1 MRNKILYVYT
11 ENLNFFYRVNRELN
25 RFNVK
30 FKVLSGLSK
39 VRDVASVLLTTS
51 EDILNFGVNYRK
63 LKYLVFSES
72 DNFKFYI
79 IKVLTAYRIGYK
91 ENYSNIIFSID
102 PGSKRIGLVVFIDD
116 YYLISQT
123 FYDKIGIIDFIKD
136 YIICFQIDNPIA
148 LTLTFKF
155 GSGVL
160 PLTINL
166 IERIFNLYQK
176 RMQLKIYLIDESK
189 SSKIKIQDIKKKFR
203 TKHELSALVLALRS
217 GVEIKRSEFFKNF
230 SQNKFHDSTQVKY
243 PNTRGE
249 FDSTTINIQEV
260 IDKLLNDEIS
270 LSESSGLFQ

>member
-1 MRNKILYVYT
+1 M
-11 ENLNFFYRVNRELN
+11 
-25 RFNVK
+25 
-30 FKVLSGLSK
+30 SK

-63 LKYLVFSES
+63 LKFLVYNES
-72 DNFKFYI
+72 DNFKYYI

-123 FYDKIGIIDFIKD
+123 FYDKTGIIDFIKD
-136 YIICFQIDNPIA
+136 YIICFQIDNPNV

-166 IERIFNLYQK
+166 IEEVFNLYQN
-176 RMQLKIYLIDESK
+176 RMLLKIYLIDESK

-203 TKHELSALVLALRS
+203 TKHELSALILALRN
-217 GVEIKRSEFFKNF
+217 GVEIRRSELFIKFNQKR
-230 SQNKFHDSTQVKY
+230 FHDPSQAKY
-243 PNTRGE
+243 PDSRGE
-249 FDSTTINIQEV
+249 FNNSTINIQEL
-260 IDKLLNDEIS
+260 IEKLVNDEIS
-270 LSESSGLFQ
+270 LSESSVLFQ